1 MPPGKRQRGVKM
13 MRIAVC
19 DDEPVAAAL
28 LARQIA
34 AYLDKTHMAYETV
47 CFASADALLASETSF
62 ELVFLDIRM
71 EGISGMEAAARI
83 RARDASCVLVFVTA
97 LQEYVYE
104 AFAVEAADYLLKP
117 VSQEKLDAVLARI
130 FARLSARR
138 EAFLTVRRGPWQSV
152 VKLDELYYCEV
163 ISRKVY
169 LHLRESVLDYY
180 SSLEELEALLSAQ
193 FFRCHRS
200 YLVNL
205 RYVRSCGPSEL
216 ALENGACVPVARS
229 RRQALSEAMLAYLR
243 G

>member
-1 MPPGKRQRGVKM
+1 

-19 DDEPVAAAL
+19 DDEPAAAAL
-28 LARQIA
+28 LAGQIA

-47 CFASADALLASETSF
+47 CFASANALLASETSF
-62 ELVFLDIRM
+62 EIVFLDIRM
-71 EGISGMEAAARI
+71 EGINGMEAAARI
-83 RARDASCVLVFVTA
+83 RARDAACVLVFVTA
-97 LQEYVYE
+97 LPEYVYD

-117 VSQEKLDAVLARI
+117 VRQEKFDAVLARI
-130 FARLSARR
+130 LARLSARR

-152 VKLDELYYCEV
+152 VKLSEIYYCEV

-169 LHLRESVLDYY
+169 LHLREAVLDYY
-180 SSLEELEALLSAQ
+180 SSLEELEALLDAQ

-205 RYVRSCGPSEL
+205 RHVRSSGPGEL
-216 ALENGACVPVARS
+216 TLANGARVPVARS